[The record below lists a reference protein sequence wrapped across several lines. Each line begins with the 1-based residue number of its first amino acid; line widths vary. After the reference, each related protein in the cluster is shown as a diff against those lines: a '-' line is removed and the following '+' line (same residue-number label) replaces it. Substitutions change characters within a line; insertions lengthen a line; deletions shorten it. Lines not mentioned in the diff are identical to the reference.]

1 MNHQRRHF
9 AFALATGALV
19 GPIVAAADPAPEV
32 EVWKG
37 PSCGCC
43 GDWVK
48 HFEGAGFRVKIHDGG
63 NTEARARLG
72 MPVSF
77 GSCHTAQIDGYAVEG
92 HVPVREIRRLLK
104 ERPQAVGL
112 AVPAMPRGSPGMDG
126 AGLNGKRDPY
136 DVLLVSR
143 NGSASVFQSYR

>member
-9 AFALATGALV
+9 ALALATAALL
-19 GPIVAAADPAPEV
+19 GPTVAAADPATEI

-48 HFEGAGFRVKIHDGG
+48 HLERAGFRVKAHDGG

-72 MPVSF
+72 MPVGF
-77 GSCHTAQIDGYAVEG
+77 ASCHTAQIGGYAVEG
-92 HVPVREIRRLLK
+92 HVPAREIRRLLK

-126 AGLNGKRDPY
+126 AEFDGKRDSY

-143 NGSASVFQSYR
+143 NGSAGVFQSYR

>member
-1 MNHQRRHF
+1 MNHQRRQF
-9 AFALATGALV
+9 AFALASGALL
-19 GPIVAAADPAPEV
+19 GPAVAAADPALEI

-48 HFEGAGFRVKIHDGG
+48 HLEGAGFRVKTHDGG
-63 NTEARARLG
+63 NTEARARLR
-72 MPVSF
+72 MPVDF
-77 GSCHTAQIDGYAVEG
+77 GSCHTAQIGGYAVEG

-126 AGLNGKRDPY
+126 AEFDGKRDSY

-143 NGSASVFQSYR
+143 NGSAGVFQSYR